1 MHGLDGQLG
10 MTFAPGKKAQGIDGR
25 WDRDLTV
32 DLARLR
38 QAFATDVLVSLI
50 EEHEF
55 EQLDIRRLPAA
66 SEDAGILLDRFPIP
80 DGGVP
85 ASPAEFAALVERT
98 VRGLRAG
105 KTVVVHCRGGLG
117 RTGLLAAICLRALGV
132 EAARAIEVVRAARPG
147 TIENATQEDFVRNMT
162 LPSASTITPGGVP
175 TLSRFRGCL
184 LGGALGDSLGEP
196 VEFIA
201 SAKEIARRF
210 GGTAPLKLGFAHGPF
225 ITDDTQMTLFAAEG
239 IIRAGDAR
247 WDKDGAVMVREVQ
260 AAFLRWFSTQD
271 GGDPVR
277 RHRPAGWSPNGASII
292 DVRPARRA

>member
-1 MHGLDGQLG
+1 MPTRTSATHPIRVDFLPREILGLDGRLG

-85 ASPAEFAALVERT
+85 AAPAEFAVLVERT
-98 VRGLRAG
+98 VRCLRAG

-117 RTGLLAAICLRALGV
+117 RTGLLAAACLRFLGV
-132 EAARAIEVVRAARPG
+132 EAVRAIEVVRAARPG
-147 TIENATQEDFVRNMT
+147 TVENATQEAFVRN
-162 LPSASTITPGGVP
+162 LKPPAPSTVAPDRAP

-196 VEFIA
+196 VEFIH

-210 GGTAPLKLGFAHGPF
+210 GVRAPVKLGYAHGPF
-225 ITDDTQMTLFAAEG
+225 IVTA
-239 IIRAGDAR
+239 
-247 WDKDGAVMVREVQ
+247 
-260 AAFLRWFSTQD
+260 
-271 GGDPVR
+271 
-277 RHRPAGWSPNGASII
+277 
-292 DVRPARRA
+292 ARRRVLARQHGEEHRHMRERQGVSSSGSSAARSAGEGS